1 MLYSRR
7 VTWPARTLAYTGSV
21 AALLPFVLHA
31 RSVDTVSAAKHAKR
45 DRTFSQDKYAG
56 DHQ

>member
-31 RSVDTVSAAKHAKR
+31 QSVDTVSADKLAER
-45 DRTFSQDKYAG
+45 DSSVSQD
-56 DHQ
+56 

>member
-31 RSVDTVSAAKHAKR
+31 QSVDTVSADKLAER
-45 DRTFSQDKYAG
+45 DRTFSQN
-56 DHQ
+56 